1 MVDTTS
7 PRLSTLEHRPPPE
20 HRVLSTEAERL
31 AEGRLHARPNA
42 DCGRVAETF
51 RALADSSRVRIVD
64 ALLHQELCTSD
75 LAALLE
81 MSEPAVSQHLRIL
94 RMLRIVR
101 AHRHGRRV
109 FYALDDQHVRSL
121 LTMSMDHLHDVV
133 PREAAG

>member
-1 MVDTTS
+1 MVDIAA
-7 PRLSTLEHRPPPE
+7 PRLSNTE

-31 AEGRLHARPNA
+31 TEGRLHSRPSGDYARA
-42 DCGRVAETF
+42 AESF
-51 RALADSSRVRIVD
+51 RALADASRVRIVD

-75 LAALLE
+75 LAALLD

-109 FYALDDQHVRSL
+109 FYALDDEHVRSL
-121 LTMSMDHLHDVV
+121 LTMSMDHLHADL